1 MKPRLRKENG
11 SMNNIYEGAEIVE
24 IGKAHDVILGGS
36 KEVQVFSDSPEQ
48 GLRETPMQDDE

>member
-1 MKPRLRKENG
+1 
-11 SMNNIYEGAEIVE
+11 MNNIYEGAEIIE

-36 KEVQVFSDSPEQ
+36 KEVQVFSDSPEH

>member
-1 MKPRLRKENG
+1 MK
-11 SMNNIYEGAEIVE
+11 NNYQGAEIVE

-36 KEVQVFSDSPEQ
+36 KDLEIFSDSPEQ

>member
-1 MKPRLRKENG
+1 
-11 SMNNIYEGAEIVE
+11 MNNIYEGAEIVE

-48 GLRETPMQDDE
+48 GLRETPTQDDE

>member
-1 MKPRLRKENG
+1 
-11 SMNNIYEGAEIVE
+11 MNNIYEGAEIVE

-48 GLRETPMQDDE
+48 GLRDTIAQDDE